1 MPVVCRRPRGTTLLG
16 DAGPPALPTR
26 LRRGRFYVSPGPCVR
41 CAFFRQLRVIFAPD
55 NTPGLAPSPGRCRLC
70 SELLVP
76 STPCG
81 ADQSARARV
90 SGSTRYR
97 GHGAWKVVSLQVGA
111 YPRRTFHRSSRGGA
125 TDGSKHGRQA
135 GQQDG
140 RRREASDELRRQE
153 VLVHRLVGRGTPTGQ
168 EQAPRQEVLAHRLGA
183 QGLRSDEDR
192 AAAQEGGKEGSGEE
206 DCGEEGCS
214 RPEGACEEGGQEG
227 TSGEEVDRDEACRA
241 HEEVRRCPRD
251 GGEEGAGEE
260 GPCEEGAGEEGPCE
274 EGP

>member
-1 MPVVCRRPRGTTLLG
+1 MPGRPLLRTAAGSTCRPWLG
-16 DAGPPALPTR
+16 SAIF
-26 LRRGRFYVSPGPCVR
+26 RR
-41 CAFFRQLRVIFAPD
+41 LRVIFAPD

-125 TDGSKHGRQA
+125 TDGSKHGRPG
-135 GQQDG
+135 GQPNG

-153 VLVHRLVGRGTPTGQ
+153 VLVHRL
-168 EQAPRQEVLAHRLGA
+168 GA
-183 QGLRSDEDR
+183 QGLRSDEER
-192 AAAQEGGKEGSGEE
+192 AAAQEGGQEGAGEE

-227 TSGEEVDRDEACRA
+227 TSGEEVDRDE
-241 HEEVRRCPRD
+241 
-251 GGEEGAGEE
+251 
-260 GPCEEGAGEEGPCE
+260 
-274 EGP
+274 